1 MGPVSHAAQV
11 VEKVFVAGRVLV
23 LTRFKMSNMSNSF
36 GGRGVGR
43 DYASACTGGLATV
56 ISVTVVRPLGRG
68 IG

>member
-36 GGRGVGR
+36 GGRVLG
-43 DYASACTGGLATV
+43 AT
-56 ISVTVVRPLGRG
+56 TPERARADW
-68 IG
+68 